1 MRLVLSLL
9 FLFSLGITEERHQF
23 ISIGLVSDLT
33 EAKPGETVRVGFL
46 SRPDQGWHIYWKN
59 PGDSGR
65 SPKLDYKSPIQLG
78 ASNWP
83 VPKLFRLGPL
93 ANYGY
98 DEPTVIFHSFTMP
111 ESSVDLSLS
120 AEWLVCEEN
129 CIPGNTELSLKIPV
143 GETKRSQYF
152 DLFESVSEKLPK
164 SYPPYSVEQK
174 RVKSEIHLVVTSEA
188 PLPEEQVHFF
198 SNKKGQIEHA
208 APQRVVS
215 SGDSLTVSVPLNS
228 NFTGDS
234 LTGVLVGD
242 FGGVQGLNIGEDP
255 EVVSVSVEKRESF
268 LIALLF
274 AFVGGLI
281 LNLMPCV
288 FPILSIKVL
297 SLVNNPREKGIY
309 YTLGVLFSFGVL
321 GGSFLLLKFIGLSL
335 GWGFQLQYPPFVYLM
350 IFLMFLVGLNL
361 ASVFDFGSSIQNLAG
376 KVETKNTKRGSF
388 LTGVLA
394 TAIATPCT
402 APFMGT
408 ALASAVLLPGFLG
421 FLVFLSLGLGLAFPF
436 LLLSL
441 FPSLSRY
448 LPRPGVWMER
458 LKIGLAFPMFAS
470 VVWLLWVYGEQ
481 KGLGAMVQ
489 VLFSLVLAAF
499 AAWVFGL
506 GRTFVALI
514 LFSCA
519 LIFGYSRNVAESGVY
534 TDNFGQVWESYSDE
548 LVTKYKREGTPMYI
562 DFTAS
567 WCITCQFNKTV
578 VFASKTVRDMVREKG
593 IKLIRADWTSED
605 PLITRALQFYG
616 SEGVPLNVVYNRE
629 GESKILPTLLTPNI
643 VLESIKED

>member
-1 MRLVLSLL
+1 L

-23 ISIGLVSDLT
+23 ISVGLVSDLAK
-33 EAKPGETVRVGFL
+33 AKPGDTVRVGFL
-46 SRPDQGWHIYWKN
+46 SRPDKGWHIYWKN

-65 SPKLDYKSPIQLG
+65 SPRLKYKSSIGLG
-78 ASNWP
+78 PSNWP
-83 VPKLFRLGPL
+83 VPKLFRFGTL

-111 ESSVDLSLS
+111 NTDVDLSLS

-152 DLFESVSEKLPK
+152 DLFESLSEKLPK
-164 SYPPYSVEQK
+164 NYQPYKVEQK
-174 RVKSEIHLVVTSEA
+174 RINSEIHLVVTSEA
-188 PLPEEQVHFF
+188 PLPEEKPHFF
-198 SNKKGQIEHA
+198 SNQKGQIEHA
-208 APQRVVS
+208 ALQRVVS
-215 SGDSLTVSVPLNS
+215 SGDSLTVSVPLDP
-228 NFTGDS
+228 NFAGDS
-234 LTGVLVGD
+234 LSGVLVGD
-242 FGGVQGLNIGEDP
+242 FGGVQGLSIGEDP

-268 LIALLF
+268 LIAILF
-274 AFVGGLI
+274 AFIGGLI

-297 SLVNNPREKGIY
+297 SLVNNPKEKGIY
-309 YTLGVLFSFGVL
+309 YTLGVLFSFSVL
-321 GGSFLLLKFIGLSL
+321 GGLFLLLKFIGLSL

-361 ASVFDFGSSIQNLAG
+361 ASVFEFGSSIQNLAG
-376 KVETKNTKRGSF
+376 KAEIKNTRRGSF

-421 FLVFLSLGLGLAFPF
+421 FLVFLSLGLGLASPF

-448 LPRPGVWMER
+448 LPRPGAWMER

-489 VLFSLVLAAF
+489 VLFSLVLAGF
-499 AAWVFGL
+499 AAWIFGL
-506 GRTFVALI
+506 GRKIVALI

-534 TDNFGQVWESYSDE
+534 KDNFGQVWESYSDE
-548 LVTKYKREGTPMYI
+548 LVTKYKREGIPMYI

-567 WCITCQFNKTV
+567 WCITCQVNKTV
-578 VFASKTVRDMVREKG
+578 VFASKTVRDTIREKG

-629 GESKILPTLLTPNI
+629 GEYKILPTLLTPNI